1 MQVCHYILTV
11 LRRRPLQMIVV
22 GSVIQEVEESDQLVR
37 LLACSNT
44 KKERVIQV
52 TCSTIGFTYT
62 PSCRSPQRHI
72 IAPSPAI
79 SICLTI
85 NLLYCRIPPSI
96 TPHPIIIIIILQWS
110 LYSCVH
116 YQLSAPTSVI
126 VCGSLCTYYY
136 RLHMNRSICVH
147 YMCHTTTLPS
157 QEQSNQGSNDV
168 ISAPLP
174 LIAIEILPQMMDSGG
189 ESSMINFSQLIWFV
203 VSWPSLTLR

>member
-1 MQVCHYILTV
+1 
-11 LRRRPLQMIVV
+11 MIDVD
-22 GSVIQEVEESDQLVR
+22 SVIQEVEESDQLVR

-62 PSCRSPQRHI
+62 PFCRSPQRHI
-72 IAPSPAI
+72 IAPSPAM

-96 TPHPIIIIIILQWS
+96 TPHHIIILQWS

-126 VCGSLCTYYY
+126 AHITIACIWTEAYVCT
-136 RLHMNRSICVH
+136 ICAILRFYPH
-147 YMCHTTTLPS
+147 K
-157 QEQSNQGSNDV
+157 SNQIKDLMMWSRPRCHWLQWD
-168 ISAPLP
+168 
-174 LIAIEILPQMMDSGG
+174 IATDDG
-189 ESSMINFSQLIWFV
+189 
-203 VSWPSLTLR
+203 

>member
-1 MQVCHYILTV
+1 MQHNWI
-11 LRRRPLQMIVV
+11 
-22 GSVIQEVEESDQLVR
+22 
-37 LLACSNT
+37 
-44 KKERVIQV
+44 
-52 TCSTIGFTYT
+52 
-62 PSCRSPQRHI
+62 HI
-72 IAPSPAI
+72 HSF
-79 SICLTI
+79 L
-85 NLLYCRIPPSI
+85 SI
-96 TPHPIIIIIILQWS
+96 TTASHHCSITSHIDMSYHQPIILSNSSIHHTSSYHHYHHFTMILI
-110 LYSCVH
+110 
-116 YQLSAPTSVI
+116 QLCPLPMSAPTSVI

>member
-1 MQVCHYILTV
+1 MQHNWI
-11 LRRRPLQMIVV
+11 
-22 GSVIQEVEESDQLVR
+22 
-37 LLACSNT
+37 
-44 KKERVIQV
+44 
-52 TCSTIGFTYT
+52 
-62 PSCRSPQRHI
+62 HI
-72 IAPSPAI
+72 HSF
-79 SICLTI
+79 L
-85 NLLYCRIPPSI
+85 SI
-96 TPHPIIIIIILQWS
+96 TTASHHCSITSHIDMSYHQPIILSNSSIHHPHPIIIIIILQWS